1 MGKTWTIIV
10 AERKIEIIRIL
21 YQNGSLDDNLPG
33 LLMSGYNSFYLC
45 AAIAV
50 ESLGEEPDPLST
62 ES

>member
-10 AERKIEIIRIL
+10 AARKIEIIRIL
-21 YQNGSLDDNLPG
+21 YQKGSFLLS
-33 LLMSGYNSFYLC
+33 LLMSGYKSFYLC

>member
-10 AERKIEIIRIL
+10 AARKIEIIRIL
-21 YQNGSLDDNLPG
+21 YQKGSLGLLS
-33 LLMSGYNSFYLC
+33 LLMSGYKSFYLC

>member
-10 AERKIEIIRIL
+10 AARKIEIIRIL
-21 YQNGSLDDNLPG
+21 YQKGSLFTESSHVPG
-33 LLMSGYNSFYLC
+33 YKSFYLC